1 MMKTN
6 IINESI
12 APVDPTIIKNPNV
25 LRPEVVALLNKRI
38 GDEYTAH
45 YFYRSA
51 SNWCANKSYKKAAEF
66 FAKDA
71 ADELEHANGIQT
83 YMTDWDINPTIP
95 QVTTNHKFDN
105 LAQIIVQAYD
115 MEYALLQA
123 YSDNARTIMGLH
135 DMATFVFLQD
145 YIKQN
150 THSTAEYADFL
161 NALQLI
167 NPENNFELL
176 YFENQYF
183 G

>member
-1 MMKTN
+1 MRAN

-12 APVDPTIIKNPNV
+12 EPVDPTIVKKPNQ
-25 LRPEVVALLNKRI
+25 LKKEVVNLLNQRI

-51 SNWCANKSYKKAAEF
+51 ANWCHNMAYKKAAAF
-66 FAKDA
+66 FDAEA
-71 ADELEHANGIQT
+71 ADELEHAKGLQK
-83 YMTDWDINPTIP
+83 YLTDWDVLPTIP
-95 QVTTNHKFDN
+95 KVETNVKFDN
-105 LAQIIVQAYD
+105 LADIIVKAYD
-115 MEYALLQA
+115 MEYGLLQS
-123 YSDNARTIMGLH
+123 YSENSKTIFPL
-135 DMATFVFLQD
+135 DQATYVFLQD
-145 YIKQN
+145 YVKQN
-150 THSTAEYADFL
+150 TGSTSEYADLL

>member
-1 MMKTN
+1 MKNN

-12 APVDPTIIKNPNV
+12 VPVDPTIVKKPNT
-25 LRPEVVALLNKRI
+25 LRNEVVKLLNQRI

-51 SNWCANKSYKKAAEF
+51 ANWCHNMSYRKAAAF
-66 FAKDA
+66 FDHEA
-71 ADELEHANGIQT
+71 ADELEHAKNLQK
-83 YMTDWDINPTIP
+83 YMTDWDILPTIP
-95 QVTTNHKFDN
+95 TVTTTHKFNN
-105 LAQIIVQAYD
+105 LAEIIVQAYD
-115 MEYALLQA
+115 MEFGLLQS
-123 YSDNARTIMGLH
+123 YSENAKVIYNL

-145 YIKQN
+145 YIVQN
-150 THSTAEYADFL
+150 TKSTAEYADFL

>member
-1 MMKTN
+1 MKTN

-12 APVDPTIIKNPNV
+12 TPVDPTIIKKPNT
-25 LRPEVVALLNKRI
+25 LRSEVVALLNKRI

-45 YFYRSA
+45 YFYRAA
-51 SNWCANKSYKKAAEF
+51 SNWCANMSYKKAAEF
-66 FAKDA
+66 FEKEA
-71 ADELEHANGIQT
+71 ADELEHAKGLQE
-83 YMTDWDINPTIP
+83 YMTSWDILPTIP
-95 QVTTNHKFDN
+95 TVTTTHKFNN
-105 LAQIIVQAYD
+105 LAQIIVEAYD
-115 MEYALLQA
+115 MEFGLLQA
-123 YSDNARTIMGLH
+123 YSADAKTIYNL

-150 THSTAEYADFL
+150 TGSTAEYADFL

>member
-1 MMKTN
+1 MKNT
-6 IINESI
+6 IITESI
-12 APVDPTIIKNPNV
+12 KSVDPTIIKKPNT
-25 LRPEVVALLNKRI
+25 LRKEVISLLNQRI
-38 GDEYTAH
+38 GDEYKAH

-51 SNWCANKSYKKAAEF
+51 ANWCHNMEYKNAARF
-66 FAKDA
+66 FDKEA
-71 ADELEHANGIQT
+71 ADELIHAQGLQNYLT
-83 YMTDWDINPTIP
+83 SWDVKPTIP
-95 QVTTNHKFDN
+95 QVPTNVEFTN
-105 LAQIIVQAYD
+105 LAEIIVQAYD
-115 MEYALLQA
+115 MEFGLLQA
-123 YSDNARTIMGLH
+123 YSDNAKVIYNL

-150 THSTAEYADFL
+150 TGSTAEYAAFL

>member
-1 MMKTN
+1 MN

-12 APVDPTIIKNPNV
+12 KSVDPTIVKKPNT
-25 LRPEVVALLNKRI
+25 LRSEVVKLINQRI

-51 SNWCANKSYKKAAEF
+51 ANWCHNMEYKKAAVF
-66 FAKDA
+66 FDTEA
-71 ADELEHANGIQT
+71 ADELTHAQGLQK
-83 YMTDWDINPTIP
+83 YMTDWDIKPTIP
-95 QVTTNHKFDN
+95 AVTTDMNFDN
-105 LAQIIVQAYD
+105 LADIIVKAYD
-115 MEYALLQA
+115 MEYGLLQS
-123 YSDNARTIMGLH
+123 YSENSKTIFGLN

-145 YIKQN
+145 YVKQN
-150 THSTAEYADFL
+150 TSSTAEYAGFL

-176 YFENQYF
+176 YFENEYF

>member
-1 MMKTN
+1 MNTN

-12 APVDPTIIKNPNV
+12 RPVDPTIVKKPNQ
-25 LRPEVVALLNKRI
+25 LKKEVVNMINQRI

-51 SNWCANKSYKKAAEF
+51 ANWCHNMSYKKAAVF
-66 FAKDA
+66 FDA
-71 ADELEHANGIQT
+71 EADDELEHAKGLQK
-83 YMTDWDINPTIP
+83 YLTDWDIFPSIP
-95 QVTTNHKFDN
+95 QVTTEQKFDN
-105 LAQIIVQAYD
+105 LADIIVRAYD
-115 MEYALLQA
+115 MEYGLLQS
-123 YSDNARTIMGLH
+123 YSENSKVIFNIDQ
-135 DMATFVFLQD
+135 ATYVFLQD

-150 THSTAEYADFL
+150 TGSTAEYADLL

>member
-1 MMKTN
+1 MST
-6 IINESI
+6 IITESI
-12 APVDPTIIKNPNV
+12 KPVDPTIIKKPNQ
-25 LRPEVVALLNKRI
+25 LRKEVVNLINQRI

-51 SNWCANKSYKKAAEF
+51 ANWCHNMSYKKAAEF
-66 FAKDA
+66 FDA
-71 ADELEHANGIQT
+71 EAVDELLHAQGLQK
-83 YMTDWDINPTIP
+83 YMTDWDVLPTIP
-95 QVTTNHKFDN
+95 KVETNVQFEN
-105 LAQIIVQAYD
+105 LAEIIVRAYD
-115 MEYALLQA
+115 MEFGLLQS
-123 YSDNARTIMGLH
+123 YSENSKVIFGMDQ
-135 DMATFVFLQD
+135 ATYVFLQD

-150 THSTAEYADFL
+150 TGSTAEYADLL

>member
-1 MMKTN
+1 MKTT
-6 IINESI
+6 IITESI
-12 APVDPTIIKNPNV
+12 RPVDPTIVKKPNT
-25 LRPEVVALLNKRI
+25 LRKEVISLLNQRI
-38 GDEYTAH
+38 GDEYKAH

-51 SNWCANKSYKKAAEF
+51 ANWCHNMEYKKAAEF
-66 FAKDA
+66 FDKEA
-71 ADELEHANGIQT
+71 ADELTHAQGLQNYLT
-83 YMTDWDINPTIP
+83 SWDVKPTIP
-95 QVTTNHKFDN
+95 QVTTNHEFNN
-105 LAQIIVQAYD
+105 LAEIVVQAYD
-115 MEYALLQA
+115 MEFGLLQS
-123 YSDNARTIMGLH
+123 YSDNAKVIFNL

-150 THSTAEYADFL
+150 TGSTAEYAAFL

>member
-1 MMKTN
+1 MST
-6 IINESI
+6 IITESI
-12 APVDPTIIKNPNV
+12 RPVDPTIIKKPNQ
-25 LRPEVVALLNKRI
+25 LRKEVVNLLNQRI

-51 SNWCANKSYKKAAEF
+51 ANWCHNMSYKKAAEF
-66 FAKDA
+66 FDNEA
-71 ADELEHANGIQT
+71 ADELLHAQGLQK
-83 YMTDWDINPTIP
+83 YLTDWDVLPTIP
-95 QVTTNHKFDN
+95 KVETNVQFEN
-105 LAQIIVQAYD
+105 LAEIIVRAYD
-115 MEYALLQA
+115 MEFGLLQS
-123 YSDNARTIMGLH
+123 YSENSKVIFGMDQ
-135 DMATFVFLQD
+135 ATYVFLQD

-150 THSTAEYADFL
+150 TGSTAEYADLL

>member
-1 MMKTN
+1 MST
-6 IINESI
+6 IITESI
-12 APVDPTIIKNPNV
+12 KPVDPTIVKKPNQ
-25 LRPEVVALLNKRI
+25 LKKEVVNLINQRI

-51 SNWCANKSYKKAAEF
+51 ANWCHNMSYKKAAEF
-66 FAKDA
+66 FDTEAV
-71 ADELEHANGIQT
+71 DELLHAQGLQK
-83 YMTDWDINPTIP
+83 YLTDWDVFPTIP
-95 QVTTNHKFDN
+95 KVETNVKFEN
-105 LAQIIVQAYD
+105 LADIIVRAYD
-115 MEYALLQA
+115 REFGLLQS
-123 YSDNARTIMGLH
+123 YSDNAKVIFGM
-135 DMATFVFLQD
+135 DQATYVFLQD

-150 THSTAEYADFL
+150 TGSTAEYADLL

>member
-1 MMKTN
+1 MKNT
-6 IINESI
+6 IITESI
-12 APVDPTIIKNPNV
+12 RSVDPTIIKKPNT
-25 LRPEVVALLNKRI
+25 LRKEVISLLNQRI
-38 GDEYTAH
+38 GDEYKAH

-51 SNWCANKSYKKAAEF
+51 ANWCHNMEYKKAAEF
-66 FAKDA
+66 FDKEA
-71 ADELEHANGIQT
+71 ADELLHAQGLQN
-83 YMTDWDINPTIP
+83 YMTGWDVKPTIP
-95 QVTTNHKFDN
+95 QVVTNLEFNN
-105 LAQIIVQAYD
+105 LAEIIVQAYD
-115 MEYALLQA
+115 MEFGLLQS
-123 YSDNARTIMGLH
+123 YSDNAKVIYNL

-150 THSTAEYADFL
+150 TGSTAEYAAFL

>member
-1 MMKTN
+1 MKTT

-12 APVDPTIIKNPNV
+12 ASTDPTIVKKPNN
-25 LRPEVVALLNKRI
+25 LRPEVVNLINQRI

-45 YFYRSA
+45 YFYRNA
-51 SNWCANKSYKKAAEF
+51 ANWCHNMEYKKAAAF
-66 FAKDA
+66 FDA
-71 ADELEHANGIQT
+71 EADDELIHAKGLQDYLT
-83 YMTDWDINPTIP
+83 SWDIKPTIP
-95 QVTTNHKFDN
+95 VVKTDKNFNN
-105 LAQIIVQAYD
+105 LAEIIVQAYD
-115 MEYALLQA
+115 MEFGLLQS
-123 YSDNARTIMGLH
+123 YSDNTRAIFNLS

-150 THSTAEYADFL
+150 TTSTAEYAAFL

-167 NPENNFELL
+167 NVENNFEIL

>member
-1 MMKTN
+1 MKTN

-12 APVDPTIIKNPNV
+12 TPVDPTIIKDPNV

-66 FAKDA
+66 FEKEA
-71 ADELEHANGIQT
+71 ADELEHAKGLQK
-83 YMTDWDINPTIP
+83 YMTDWDVMPTIP
-95 QVTTNHKFDN
+95 QVETNKKFNN
-105 LAQIIVQAYD
+105 LAQIIVEAYD
-115 MEYALLQA
+115 MEFGLLQS

-135 DMATFVFLQD
+135 DLATFVFLQD

-150 THSTAEYADFL
+150 TGSTAEYADLL

>member
-1 MMKTN
+1 MKMN

-12 APVDPTIIKNPNV
+12 ASVDPTIVKKPNM
-25 LRPEVVALLNKRI
+25 LTNEVVRLLNQRI

-45 YFYRSA
+45 YFYRNA
-51 SNWCANKSYKKAAEF
+51 ANWCHNMEYKKAAEF
-66 FAKDA
+66 FDIEA
-71 ADELEHANGIQT
+71 ADELTHAQGLQK
-83 YMTDWDINPTIP
+83 YMTDWDVKPTIP
-95 QVTTNHKFDN
+95 AARTDVNFNN
-105 LAQIIVQAYD
+105 LAEIIVQAYD
-115 MEYALLQA
+115 MEFGLLKS
-123 YSDNARTIMGLH
+123 YSENAKTIFGLG

-145 YIKQN
+145 YVKQN
-150 THSTAEYADFL
+150 TSSTAEYAGFL

>member
-1 MMKTN
+1 MKSN

-12 APVDPTIIKNPNV
+12 RPVDPTIVKKPNQ
-25 LRPEVVALLNKRI
+25 LRKEVVNLINQRI

-51 SNWCANKSYKKAAEF
+51 ANWCHNMSYKKAAKF
-66 FAKDA
+66 FDTEAKD
-71 ADELEHANGIQT
+71 ELKHAQGLQK
-83 YMTDWDINPTIP
+83 YLTDWDILPSIP
-95 QVTTNHKFDN
+95 SVVTEQKFDN
-105 LAQIIVQAYD
+105 LADIIVRAYD
-115 MEYALLQA
+115 MEYGLLQS
-123 YSDNARTIMGLH
+123 YSENAKVIFNI
-135 DMATFVFLQD
+135 DQATYVFLQD

-150 THSTAEYADFL
+150 TGSTAEYADFL

>member
-1 MMKTN
+1 MST
-6 IINESI
+6 IITESI
-12 APVDPTIIKNPNV
+12 KSVDPTIVKKPNQ
-25 LRPEVVALLNKRI
+25 LKKEVVNLINQRI

-51 SNWCANKSYKKAAEF
+51 ANWCHNMSYKKAAEF
-66 FAKDA
+66 FDTEA
-71 ADELEHANGIQT
+71 ADELEHAKGLQK
-83 YMTDWDINPTIP
+83 YLTDWDVMPTIP
-95 QVTTNHKFDN
+95 KVETDVKFEN
-105 LAQIIVQAYD
+105 LAEIIVRAYD
-115 MEYALLQA
+115 MEFGLLQS
-123 YSDNARTIMGLH
+123 YSENAKVIFGM
-135 DMATFVFLQD
+135 DQATYVFLQD

-150 THSTAEYADFL
+150 TGSTAEYADLL

>member
-1 MMKTN
+1 MRTN

-12 APVDPTIIKNPNV
+12 RPVDPTIVKKPNQ
-25 LRPEVVALLNKRI
+25 LKKEVVKVLNQRI

-51 SNWCANKSYKKAAEF
+51 ANWCHNMSYKKAAVF
-66 FAKDA
+66 FDAEA
-71 ADELEHANGIQT
+71 ADELEHANGLQK
-83 YMTDWDINPTIP
+83 YMTDWDVLPEIPKVETVIN
-95 QVTTNHKFDN
+95 FDN
-105 LAQIIVQAYD
+105 LADIIVRAYD
-115 MEYALLQA
+115 MEFGLLQS
-123 YSDNARTIMGLH
+123 YSENSMMVFPLDQPTY
-135 DMATFVFLQD
+135 VFLQD
-145 YIKQN
+145 YVKQN
-150 THSTAEYADFL
+150 TSSTAEYADLL